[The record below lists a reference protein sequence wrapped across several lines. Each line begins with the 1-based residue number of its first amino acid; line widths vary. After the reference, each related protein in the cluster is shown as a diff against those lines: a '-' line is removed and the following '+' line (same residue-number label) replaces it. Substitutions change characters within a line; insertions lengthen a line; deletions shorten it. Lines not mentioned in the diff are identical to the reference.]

1 MNPLV
6 SFHSPQSMPPAER
19 TPQGAPERVSSAPG
33 RGGVLVIEDSALIR
47 ERLVDLIHSCT
58 EFHVDAEV
66 ETEADALR
74 ALAERPFAAAVVD
87 LQLRQGSGF
96 NVLAALRRLHPQ
108 PLTLVLTN
116 SSSRP
121 MRERCM
127 ALGAHHF
134 FDKSNEFDQVATA
147 LDALRPPP

>member
-1 MNPLV
+1 MSLNIK
-6 SFHSPQSMPPAER
+6 SQ
-19 TPQGAPERVSSAPG
+19 
-33 RGGVLVIEDSALIR
+33 
-47 ERLVDLIHSCT
+47 
-58 EFHVDAEV
+58 
-66 ETEADALR
+66 EAHR
-74 ALAERPFAAAVVD
+74 
-87 LQLRQGSGF
+87 
-96 NVLAALRRLHPQ
+96 LAAELGETLRRLHPQ